1 MAIVKFTN
9 PETKKPDS
17 FYMENRLFENIQ
29 KIKKNLNN
37 KDEDY
42 VCVVDGRE
50 GSGKSVFAM
59 QLGCAVDSHLNLS
72 RITMNAEQFKNAIF
86 NAKKGQAV
94 IFDEAFTGLSS
105 RSSMSEVNRLIV
117 SMMMMMR
124 QKNLFVIIVLPSFF
138 MLDKYCALFRSR
150 SLIHIHKKKDRRRFM
165 VFNHKKKMQVY
176 LTGKQTYSFG
186 KNRTSFNGRFYGKYI
201 INEDEYREKKAKA
214 LVEMENQ
221 PEHNKYVE
229 QRDGI
234 IYILK
239 NETKYTDK
247 KVAELFDK
255 YEIGLKQSAINTIL
269 QKNIVKHGK
278 ITKTKNNL

>member
-94 IFDEAFTGLSS
+94 I
-105 RSSMSEVNRLIV
+105 
-117 SMMMMMR
+117 
-124 QKNLFVIIVLPSFF
+124 
-138 MLDKYCALFRSR
+138 
-150 SLIHIHKKKDRRRFM
+150 
-165 VFNHKKKMQVY
+165 
-176 LTGKQTYSFG
+176 
-186 KNRTSFNGRFYGKYI
+186 
-201 INEDEYREKKAKA
+201 
-214 LVEMENQ
+214 
-221 PEHNKYVE
+221 
-229 QRDGI
+229 
-234 IYILK
+234 
-239 NETKYTDK
+239 
-247 KVAELFDK
+247 
-255 YEIGLKQSAINTIL
+255 
-269 QKNIVKHGK
+269 
-278 ITKTKNNL
+278 